1 MINLE
6 KHNSKRVNGYSSK
19 GNVPKWKIGD
29 SWYKLDVFGYE
40 GLAEFIISHLL
51 KKSNVGYFVLYDL
64 GKVQYRNVKIACIS
78 KNFLKKNEE
87 LVTTERLHLAETGIG
102 LTKKLS
108 EIKNIENKIVYLID
122 FVETTTK
129 LEDFHIY
136 FTKMLELD
144 MFFLNEDRHTN
155 NIAFIRNN
163 SNKKYKLAPIF
174 DNGLSLLS
182 DISDYGMDID
192 VYKNIQKVKAKP
204 FSIDFNEQ
212 VEIAEKL
219 YKQQLEFV
227 FNKKDIEIYL
237 GEAGKIY
244 SKEIIDRVRIILYE
258 QMRKYE
264 YLMRG

>member
-1 MINLE
+1 M
-6 KHNSKRVNGYSSK
+6 
-19 GNVPKWKIGD
+19 
-29 SWYKLDVFGYE
+29 
-40 GLAEFIISHLL
+40 EF
-51 KKSNVGYFVLYDL
+51 
-64 GKVQYRNVKIACIS
+64 
-78 KNFLKKNEE
+78 
-87 LVTTERLHLAETGIG
+87 
-102 LTKKLS
+102 
-108 EIKNIENKIVYLID
+108 
-122 FVETTTK
+122 
-129 LEDFHIY
+129 
-136 FTKMLELD
+136 
-144 MFFLNEDRHTN
+144 DR
-155 NIAFIRNN
+155 
-163 SNKKYKLAPIF
+163 F

-192 VYKNIQKVKAKP
+192 VYKNMQKVKAKP

-237 GEAGKIY
+237 GEAGKFY